1 MLISHPNTNFQAT
14 GLAIIGHASLKG
26 ETNLD
31 ALERL
36 AAMSP
41 SLESLK
47 VKRPVPLDALTRLIL
62 PNQVRELVMVRDR
75 REEMERSL

>member
-1 MLISHPNTNFQAT
+1 MLISHSNTNFQAT
-14 GLAIIGHASLKG
+14 SLAIIGHASLKG

-47 VKRPVPLDALTRLIL
+47 VKRPVPRDALTRLIL
-62 PNQVRELVMVRDR
+62 SNQVRELLLVRDR